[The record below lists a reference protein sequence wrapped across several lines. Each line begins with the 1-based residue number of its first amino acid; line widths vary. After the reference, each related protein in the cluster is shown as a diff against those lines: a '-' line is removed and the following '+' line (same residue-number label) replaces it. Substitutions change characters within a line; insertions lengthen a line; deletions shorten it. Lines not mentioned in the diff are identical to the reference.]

1 MVQVTGLAVMDG
13 WPRRLCT
20 GQRAA
25 LHISF
30 STVLDWWGGEAR
42 EADMKSTDSADR

>member
-1 MVQVTGLAVMDG
+1 MGGLAG
-13 WPRRLCT
+13 FAQ
-20 GQRAA
+20 GSE
-25 LHISF
+25 LHCISF